1 MRSVLNLK
9 FSDLTFIN
17 FRVKL
22 KKNQFEEKKMRNKKC
37 FLRHTNTL
45 LYISWYWTVHSI
57 LFTGHPGVINVV
69 RQTHCKQSL
78 VVISVIL
85 IFHKCLFHY
94 HQSSLNICVDRSCGT
109 LFDPCTESSETV
121 KNHLKEYELYFYFR
135 ILLFCCKNLHIT
147 FKKVYDE

>member
-1 MRSVLNLK
+1 MRCVLNLK

-78 VVISVIL
+78 VEISVIL

-94 HQSSLNICVDRSCGT
+94 HQSSLNICVDPVVHCLIPVQKVQKRSRTTWRNMSCIFI
-109 LFDPCTESSETV
+109 LEF
-121 KNHLKEYELYFYFR
+121 YYFAAK
-135 ILLFCCKNLHIT
+135 ICI
-147 FKKVYDE
+147 